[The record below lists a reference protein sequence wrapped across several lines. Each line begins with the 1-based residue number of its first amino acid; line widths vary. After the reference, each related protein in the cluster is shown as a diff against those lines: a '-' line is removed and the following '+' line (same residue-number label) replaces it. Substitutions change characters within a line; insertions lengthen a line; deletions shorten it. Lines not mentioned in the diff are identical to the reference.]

1 MDTLDNHPA
10 CGRKFSPTCYER
22 KGHYSVRHLSGFL
35 LALEI
40 IDRIICLLLQDS
52 SVAEDRSNSSLPFV
66 KVSSI
71 KKLWLFLATGVLLT
85 FVSPSQRTTC
95 FIHNRLKEW
104 SEKKNKEVIL
114 FAWSTYSVFFFF
126 GQFRFYHLPIVIGL
140 EVLVWR
146 HETEV
151 IRRFEE
157 RLQKYHA
164 CIARVRQQLSWLNF
178 WKHLALHAMGIIP
191 EQKIFELCTI

>member
-1 MDTLDNHPA
+1 MAFLGDRRTLDL
-10 CGRKFSPTCYER
+10 R
-22 KGHYSVRHLSGFL
+22 
-35 LALEI
+35 
-40 IDRIICLLLQDS
+40 
-52 SVAEDRSNSSLPFV
+52 
-66 KVSSI
+66 SSI
-71 KKLWLFLATGVLLT
+71 TEDHMFYPQSFKGMVREKKQGSHTFCMVHLFCLFFLRSVSIL
-85 FVSPSQRTTC
+85 SPSDRDW
-95 FIHNRLKEW
+95 LG
-104 SEKKNKEVIL
+104 
-114 FAWSTYSVFFFF
+114 SVS
-126 GQFRFYHLPIVIGL
+126 
-140 EVLVWR
+140 WR